1 MSSENKLITTIVMI
15 ATIIVDT
22 YPLKLLV
29 LKKLKLLEKSID
41 NDDKFAQEF

>member
-29 LKKLKLLEKSID
+29 LEKLKLLEKSID
-41 NDDKFAQEF
+41 NDDNFAQEF

>member
-1 MSSENKLITTIVMI
+1 MI

>member
-22 YPLKLLV
+22 YPLKLFV

-41 NDDKFAQEF
+41 NDDNFAQEF